1 MSIHLINEERKLK
14 SLLQTL
20 SGNVEQAVSNAVRAF
35 IHNDVKLAEEIIE
48 NDKIIDEMEI
58 ELEEECLKILALYQ
72 PVAVDLRYIVSC
84 LKINNDL
91 ERIGDLAAKG
101 AKRVKTVA
109 KSDIKLNF
117 DFIEFMNSSREM
129 LKNSLDALLNM
140 NIEQAQKVCEDD
152 QKVDDM
158 KKVAAKE
165 IKNLIKQDPENV
177 STYLQYLGLTR
188 DIERIAD
195 YATNIA
201 EDVIYM
207 IEGRIVRHNNEPLI
221 AND

>member
-14 SLLQTL
+14 SLLQAL
-20 SGNVEQAVSNAVRAF
+20 SGTVEQAVSNAVLAF
-35 IHNDVKLAEEIIE
+35 IHRDIKLADEIIE
-48 NDKIIDEMEI
+48 NDKQVDEMEI

-109 KSDIKLNF
+109 QSDIKLNF
-117 DFIEFMNSSREM
+117 DFIEFMKSSRDM

-140 NIEQAQKVCEDD
+140 NIELAQKVCEDD
-152 QKVDDM
+152 QIVDDL

-165 IKNLIKQDPENV
+165 IKSRIKSDSEH
-177 STYLQYLGLTR
+177 TDIYLQYLGLTR